1 MKFNRLVS
9 GCLVGLLCL
18 SACSTQTTEMKEYT
32 GYVNPFIG
40 TGGHG
45 HTHPGA
51 MLPHGM
57 IQPGPDTRIDRKSV
71 V

>member
-40 TGGHG
+40 TGGH
-45 HTHPGA
+45 
-51 MLPHGM
+51 
-57 IQPGPDTRIDRKSV
+57 
-71 V
+71 

>member
-51 MLPHGM
+51 MLPH
-57 IQPGPDTRIDRKSV
+57 
-71 V
+71 